1 MKESWVNTNNFPQ
14 LVPLPEQLG
23 TVNVKTLRRGTR
35 TNHSKWELSER
46 MIRRGGLTPKTR
58 KPQQSWA
65 FRKGYTVLPIS
76 EAPEVHRDKRERE
89 EKVCEKE
96 MVYQIYADLCVN

>member
-1 MKESWVNTNNFPQ
+1 
-14 LVPLPEQLG
+14 
-23 TVNVKTLRRGTR
+23 
-35 TNHSKWELSER
+35 